1 MLYDN
6 ASDDKD
12 GNGISQVYA
21 INTDGVF
28 MTNPKNQYP
37 SKKDVKFTTD
47 SIGQVFQTDS
57 PAVYFE
63 KHYRENF
70 NPDNY
75 TMWEMGVFITVELA
89 VVKHIDYAKRH

>member
-1 MLYDN
+1 M
-6 ASDDKD
+6 
-12 GNGISQVYA
+12 YA
-21 INTDGVF
+21 INTDGIF

-37 SKKDVKFTTD
+37 NKKDVKFTID
-47 SIGQVFQTDS
+47 SIGQIFQTDS

-75 TMWEMGVFITVELA
+75 TDCVGSGVFFMASPDVLR
-89 VVKHIDYAKRH
+89 HIDNAKRH

>member
-1 MLYDN
+1 
-6 ASDDKD
+6 
-12 GNGISQVYA
+12 
-21 INTDGVF
+21 

-37 SKKDVKFTTD
+37 NKKDAKFTID
-47 SIGQVFQTDS
+47 SIGQIFQTDS

-75 TMWEMGVFITVELA
+75 TNYVGDGAIYYGGAGCRLDFHRLPGPVFDPPRRETAGRVT
-89 VVKHIDYAKRH
+89 R